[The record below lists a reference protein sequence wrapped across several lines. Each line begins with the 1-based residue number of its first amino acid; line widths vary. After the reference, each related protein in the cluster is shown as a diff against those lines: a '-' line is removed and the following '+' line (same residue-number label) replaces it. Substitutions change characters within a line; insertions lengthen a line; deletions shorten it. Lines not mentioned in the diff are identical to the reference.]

1 MAGHDVFISY
11 SREDRAAARHFAKC
25 LAGEGL
31 SVWWDAALH
40 SGETFDEVIEREL
53 KAASAAVV
61 LWSPRSV
68 TSRWVRAEATL
79 ADRHRK
85 LVPVIIE
92 SCDRPIIF
100 ELSHTTDLA
109 DWTGDPA
116 DTRWKNL
123 VEDVRRLVA
132 NDTRKKPADPSSE
145 IQPADSARSTASG
158 DSVTP
163 FRARKENLPSPAG
176 RPSATSRPQ
185 IDDSQATQFYTGA
198 DRADIFHCLEID
210 EGERASKRF
219 IVSPPG
225 LKIGRAAPADII
237 LADRQVSRTHCI
249 VEFAGG
255 GLRVSDLDSTNGT
268 YIDGKRIEGT
278 AMLDVG
284 SVLRVGTVALKH
296 HIRVAGSL
304 EDSDFSL
311 G

>member
-11 SREDRAAARHFAKC
+11 SRDDRAAARHFAQC
-25 LAGEGL
+25 LVGEGL

-68 TSRWVRAEATL
+68 KSRWVRAEATL

-100 ELSHTTDLA
+100 ELTHTTDLA
-109 DWTGDPA
+109 DWAGDPS
-116 DTRWKNL
+116 DIRWKTL

-132 NDTRKKPADPSSE
+132 SDSRKALSNGALNGQPSDPARNQRSE
-145 IQPADSARSTASG
+145 E
-158 DSVTP
+158 SVP
-163 FRARKENLPSPAG
+163 PLRARREVAPTPIDRPNLRG
-176 RPSATSRPQ
+176 RPHV
-185 IDDSQATQFYTGA
+185 DDSQATQFYTGA
-198 DRADIFHCLEID
+198 NRADIFHCLEID
-210 EGERASKRF
+210 DGEHSSKRF
-219 IVSPPG
+219 VVSPPG
-225 LKIGRAAPADII
+225 LKIGRAPPADVI
-237 LADRQVSRTHCI
+237 LADRQVSRTHCL
-249 VEFAGG
+249 VELAAG

-268 YIDGKRIEGT
+268 FIDGKRIKGS
-278 AMLDVG
+278 AILDVG

-296 HIRVAGSL
+296 QIRVAGSL
-304 EDSDFSL
+304 EDSSFSV